1 MQNAD
6 GRPPAVA
13 GPAYRHAHDEVRI
26 RPGIEPE
33 TRCSGPGRAA
43 ARGRRRRSTDR
54 GRIGCR
60 QSAGAD
66 QLLDELVA
74 GDVLVGTA
82 LDRLGR
88 VGRSLI
94 ALVDDLTSRP
104 RDSDKKAGARPARRR
119 TRGAGRAAL
128 ARRLDLQGVIPEH
141 ADQAVRY
148 LAKYL
153 TKAIGKPTAPARTWP
168 SAAPRPA
175 PHRAAVAALPH
186 PRRVPGRACVSTT
199 GAGEEV
205 GLTWEAKAQWGVECL
220 PGCGRLAR
228 ACDGG
233 SQE

>member
-153 TKAIGKPTAPARTWP
+153 TKAIGETHSTARTWP
-168 SAAPRPA
+168 SSGTSTGSTPSCGGCPAASPPSAWPSMCLDYGRRRRSRPDVGSEG
-175 PHRAAVAALPH
+175 PMG
-186 PRRVPGRACVSTT
+186 RRVSTRVWTAGT
-199 GAGEEV
+199 GV
-205 GLTWEAKAQWGVECL
+205 
-220 PGCGRLAR
+220 
-228 ACDGG
+228 
-233 SQE
+233 